1 VKHLFFQPCDN
12 ELLVVVHIHLKSPIM
27 IGKKK
32 AHVSNAL
39 HDGVKELAFIIAAQ
53 DIQFI
58 REASDVQFD
67 ETGNRKRKHRYGDED
82 EIEMEQQERK
92 RRLTLNREFKNF
104 AEKIAEAVSASVSV
118 LQRTHCSYLIQE
130 TLDRRT
136 ARTGYPFPG
145 AFLRRGSFPDQRPA
159 TTDDRLSCS
168 SH

>member
-1 VKHLFFQPCDN
+1 LRADILFSNVKHLFFQPCDN

-32 AHVSNAL
+32 AHVSSAL
-39 HDGVKELAFIIAAQ
+39 YDAFKGLALIISAQ

-104 AEKIAEAVSASVSV
+104 AEKVAEAASASVSA
-118 LQRTHCSYLIQE
+118 LQRTFCLHLTRE
-130 TLDRRT
+130 ALDWRT
-136 ARTGYPFPG
+136 SRTGYSIPG
-145 AFLRRGSFPDQRPA
+145 TVFRRGS
-159 TTDDRLSCS
+159 L
-168 SH
+168 